1 MKKIMIAASLLTIFL
16 AACKKDDPDK
26 VSTLRDVTR
35 PTISFS
41 GGQFYSINT
50 GGSLPTVTA
59 TAFDS
64 ALGESYPVTIVGTDA
79 LDNSTPGL
87 YIVSA
92 RSKNKYGFITNEN
105 VYVAVTNIPESTDIS
120 GEYKR
125 VDVSTGQAAIVTKLA
140 RGLYQLD
147 NLGGV
152 IRTGAGARPDLMF
165 PVYFVQADDS
175 TLLIPEQE
183 TAIGS
188 IQVEDENGVP
198 NQAILRRSP
207 GDTSYRYAIISGSPF
222 GDAVRTFKK
231 Q

>member
-1 MKKIMIAASLLTIFL
+1 MLTIML
-16 AACKKDDPDK
+16 AACKKDPEK
-26 VSTLRDVTR
+26 VSTLRDVSR

-64 ALGESYPVTIVGTDA
+64 LLGESYPVTIVGTEA
-79 LDNSTPGL
+79 LDNTTPGL

-92 RSKNKYGFITNEN
+92 TAKNRYGFITNEN
-105 VYVAVTNIPESTDIS
+105 VYVGVTNIPESTDIS
-120 GEYKR
+120 GSYKR
-125 VDVSTGQAAIVTKLA
+125 VDLSTGQASIVTKLA

-147 NLGGV
+147 NIGGV

-165 PVYFVQADDS
+165 PVYFVQANDS
-175 TLLIPEQE
+175 LLLIPEQE
-183 TAIGS
+183 TAVGG
-188 IQVEDENGVP
+188 IQVADENGVP
-198 NQAILRRSP
+198 NQSILRRSP
-207 GDTSYRYAIISGSPF
+207 GDTSYRYAIISGGPF
-222 GDAVRTFKK
+222 GTAVRKFQK